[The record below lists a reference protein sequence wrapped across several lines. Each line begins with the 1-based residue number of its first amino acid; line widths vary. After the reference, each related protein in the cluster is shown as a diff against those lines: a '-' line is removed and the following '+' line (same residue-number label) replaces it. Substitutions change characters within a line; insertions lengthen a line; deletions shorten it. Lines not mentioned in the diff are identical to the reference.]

1 MIKKI
6 SFILLSLGIG
16 SWGMAQQQPTFLSY
30 PTLSPDGN
38 TIVFSFDGDLWKV
51 PAQGGTALRLT
62 AMDGDETAS
71 RISPDGKWLA
81 FSSNQNG
88 NMDIYT
94 MPLDGGEIKQL
105 TYHDGADEVDSW
117 SWDSKVI
124 YFTSS
129 RYNRF
134 SSYKVNREGGTATRI
149 LPHYFNFIH
158 AVTETPS
165 GELLFNNSW
174 ESYSSAN
181 RKRYKG
187 AFNPDIL
194 SYDPKRNT
202 FKQYTDYIGK
212 DLWPSVD
219 RQGTI
224 YFASDEANDEYN
236 LYSIVAGKKVALTQF
251 KESIKRPNVA
261 ANGAVVVF
269 EKDYQI
275 FLYDTKG
282 KKTAQ
287 PTITLS
293 KNNVLGK
300 QKEFDITEA
309 ISNVDVSPDGKKMAF
324 ISRGEVFVSDITGK
338 FIRKMPSTGERAMEI
353 KWLKDN
359 KTILFS
365 QTSQGYQNWFTRS
378 ADGQGDVKQLT
389 SDLRNNRDITFNK
402 DNSKAVYL
410 SGRDEVRL
418 LDLATLKSNVLVKD
432 EIWAFQNSSPSFAP
446 DDSHVLFT
454 AVRNFEQDIFVH
466 HLGSGKTINL
476 TNTGVSETNP
486 VWSADGKYIYFASN
500 RTKPSYPLGMQSSS
514 IYKMAL
520 VNVDDPY
527 RSSKF
532 DDLFTEQ
539 PKEKKDSTAK
549 KVEKGKTTVKADSSK
564 KTLVSIDLDN
574 LSDRITRVSPASG
587 SQNAPY
593 AFSKGDKNYL
603 FFSSTHEGKG
613 GFYRQ
618 VSEPFEES
626 KTEKVADGFLSQL
639 FEVDGKFYALSAG
652 NIHKYSLES
661 NKLDKITLSY
671 KFTKD
676 LAQEFNQMFY
686 ETWAG
691 IEENFYDS
699 KFHGVDWAGVKKK
712 YAGYL
717 GGINTRAD
725 LRVLLNDMLGE
736 LNASH
741 LGFSSMGAEER
752 KAFNFVTNEIGV
764 VYAQD
769 NPLKIVR
776 IVINGPASRKGI
788 DLQPGDV
795 LVAIN
800 GEKFASTVD
809 RDFYFTM
816 PSLAKEIQLTVS
828 RGGKEHQVN
837 IRPQSTADFKD
848 GLYNEWIKGNRTKVN
863 ELSNSR
869 IAYSHMKNM
878 SGGELETFLLD
889 MAEQENS
896 KEAIILDLRYN
907 TGGNVHDEV
916 LRFLQQRPYL
926 QWQYRGGKR
935 APQGNFTPSGK
946 PIVLLINEQSLSD
959 AEMTAAGFKALKLG
973 KIIGTETYRWI
984 IFTSAKGLVDGS
996 MYRVPAWGCYTLG
1009 GDDLELTGVA
1019 PDIFVKNTI
1028 ADRAADKDP
1037 QLERAVQEILNDLK

>member
-6 SFILLSLGIG
+6 SFIILSLGIG
-16 SWGMAQQQPTFLSY
+16 SWAIAQQQPAFLSH
-30 PTLSPDGN
+30 PTLSPDGS

-51 PAQGGTALRLT
+51 DSKGGAALRLT

-81 FSSNQNG
+81 FSSSQNG
-88 NMDIYT
+88 NMDVYT
-94 MPLDGGEIKQL
+94 MPLAGGEIKQL

-158 AVTETPS
+158 SVTETPN

-194 SYDPKRNT
+194 SYDPKSNT

-224 YFASDEANDEYN
+224 YFASDEGNDEYN
-236 LYSIVAGKKVALTQF
+236 LYTINSGKKVALTRF
-251 KESIKRPNVA
+251 DESIKRPNVSA
-261 ANGAVVVF
+261 DGSLIVF
-269 EKDYQI
+269 EKDYQVH
-275 FLYDTKG
+275 LYDTKS
-282 KKTAQ
+282 KKTHQ
-287 PTITLS
+287 PTIVLS

-300 QKEFDITEA
+300 AKEFDINNS
-309 ISNVDVSPDGKKMAF
+309 ISSFDVSPDGKKMAF
-324 ISRGEVFVSDITGK
+324 ISRGEIFVSDITGK
-338 FIRKMPSTGERAMEI
+338 FIRKMPSSGERAMEI

-359 KTILFS
+359 RTILFS

-378 ADGQGDVKQLT
+378 ADGSGDTKQIT
-389 SDLRNNRDITFNK
+389 TDLRNNRDIAFNK
-402 DNSKAVYL
+402 DKSKAVYL

-418 LDLATLKSNVLVKD
+418 LDLTTLKSSVVVKD
-432 EIWAFQNSSPSFAP
+432 EIWAFQNSSPSFSP
-446 DDSHVLFT
+446 DGKYLLFT
-454 AVRNFEQDIFVH
+454 AIRNFEQDIFVH
-466 HLGSGKTINL
+466 NISTAKTTNL

-486 VWSADGKYIYFASN
+486 VWSPDGKYIYFASN
-500 RTKPSYPLGMQSSS
+500 RTKPSYPLGMQSAS

-520 VNVDDPY
+520 ENVDDPY

-532 DDLFTEQ
+532 DDLFVEK

-549 KVEKGKTTVKADSSK
+549 KGDRSKVVAKADSSK
-564 KTLVSIDLDN
+564 QTLVIIDLEN
-574 LSDRITRVSPASG
+574 LSDRISRISPFGGA
-587 SQNAPY
+587 QNNPY
-593 AFSKGDKNYL
+593 AFNKGEKSYV
-603 FFSSTHEGKG
+603 FFSSTHEGKS
-613 GFYRQ
+613 GFYRYE
-618 VSEPFEES
+618 SEPFAS
-626 KTEKVADGFLSQL
+626 PKTEKVVDGFLSQ
-639 FEVDGKFYALSAG
+639 FFDVNGRFYLLSNG
-652 NIHKYSLES
+652 SIQTYSIES
-661 NKLDKITLSY
+661 NKSNKVTLNY

-699 KFHGVDWAGVKKK
+699 KFHGVDWASIKKK

-717 GGINTRAD
+717 DGINTRAD

-736 LNASH
+736 LNSSH

-752 KAFNFVTNEIGV
+752 KEFNFVTNEIGV
-764 VYAQD
+764 VYENA
-769 NPLKIVR
+769 NPLKIER
-776 IVINGPASRKGI
+776 ILVNGPASRKGV
-788 DLQPGDV
+788 DLQPGDI

-800 GEKFASTVD
+800 GEKFDASTD
-809 RDFYFTM
+809 RDAYFTM

-828 RGGKEHQVN
+828 RNGKEHQVN
-837 IRPQSTADFKD
+837 IRPQSSANFRES
-848 GLYNEWIKGNRTKVN
+848 LYDEWIKDNRKKVN
-863 ELSNSR
+863 SLSNNR
-869 IAYSHMKNM
+869 IAYTHMKNM
-878 SGGELETFLLD
+878 TGGELETFLLD
-889 MAEQENS
+889 MAEQENN
-896 KEAIILDLRYN
+896 KDAIILDLRYN

-926 QWQYRGGKR
+926 QWQYRGGKK
-935 APQGNFTPSGK
+935 APQGNFTPAGK

-973 KIIGTETYRWI
+973 KIIGTESYRWI
-984 IFTSAKGLVDGS
+984 IFTSGKSLVDGS
-996 MYRVPAWGCYTLG
+996 MYRIPAWGCYTLD
-1009 GDDLELTGVA
+1009 GDDLELTGVS
-1019 PDIFVKNTI
+1019 PDIYVKNTV

-1037 QLERAVQEILNDLK
+1037 QLEKAVEEILKDLK